1 MDICLHF
8 ACPLSSADFCFVF
21 LGVTGPILL
30 FEESLFQNAVNLE
43 LNFLAWRVW
52 VGIWLLVIA
61 IVVACFQ
68 GSVLVKHFTK
78 FTKDIF
84 AGLVSLLFL
93 FEAFNK
99 LAKIFKKH
107 PLRSIEYHCNET
119 TSSLI
124 TYLQN
129 NGSLTTT
136 TTPSSVVNA
145 RLEESETTI
154 ENMTKKFIE
163 EPNTALLSGFLM
175 IMTFVIAYQLK
186 IFRNGHYFGR
196 TVRRALGDFGVP
208 LAILLMVLIDYFIED
223 TYTEKLAIPEGISV
237 SIRIELQLFSV
248 LLMTKLFRLRTPNC
262 DLPQGR
268 PRGAG

>member
-1 MDICLHF
+1 M
-8 ACPLSSADFCFVF
+8 
-21 LGVTGPILL
+21 TGPILL
-30 FEESLFQNAVNLE
+30 FEESLYSNAVNLE

-52 VGIWLLVIA
+52 VGIWLLAIA
-61 IVVACFQ
+61 ILVACFQ

-99 LAKIFKKH
+99 LGKIFKKH
-107 PLRSIEYHCNET
+107 PLRSIAYHCNES

-124 TYLQN
+124 AHLQN
-129 NGSLTTT
+129 NGTLA
-136 TTPSSVVNA
+136 TTPSSVDDVVNA
-145 RLEESETTI
+145 RLDGQESTV
-154 ENMTKKFIE
+154 ENITKKFVE

-208 LAILLMVLIDYFIED
+208 LAILLMVLIDFFIED

-237 SIRIELQLFSV
+237 SIH
-248 LLMTKLFRLRTPNC
+248 
-262 DLPQGR
+262 
-268 PRGAG
+268 